1 MSELK
6 HVDSNNFNRL
16 FSLDEREKVKNSK
29 KKILDDIS
37 GYNKYFDNVS
47 SYKPYS
53 IFCGEILDIPKLND
67 ISKPNICGLD
77 FLSKLQGDH
86 IVLDY
91 ACGIG
96 SFLYYSNKFFTT
108 YGYDNWNQISKMS
121 SINHLEDLNIS
132 SDSLIDYKD
141 IEKIKPTIINVA
153 GYWIEDIELYKLDSV
168 QYILSDPLYN
178 SGRINGEGIYLYKKS
193 WDNFPEKFNYK
204 KIISYPALDIYA
216 KCNSK

>member
-16 FSLDEREKVKNSK
+16 FSLDEREKSK
-29 KKILDDIS
+29 IVKKILDDIS

-47 SYKPYS
+47 SYEPYS
-53 IFCGEILDIPKLND
+53 IFCGDILDIPKLND

-153 GYWIEDIELYKLDSV
+153 GYWIEDIELYKLDSA

-178 SGRINGEGIYLYKKS
+178 SGELMVKDLS
-193 WDNFPEKFNYK
+193 LQ
-204 KIISYPALDIYA
+204 KILG
-216 KCNSK
+216 